1 MKVFQLR
8 AGALVEMEEEGAGRY
23 FDNEKLI
30 QNLVEKNLDVLFPG
44 LQFLMTEYQIDNL
57 RPDSIAFDTDRSSFV
72 IIEYKNVT
80 HKGVLDQGISY
91 YQLLKNRPEAFVLL
105 YHKIQGKV
113 LDSSKV
119 NWDETRVIFISPHFT
134 VHQKMA
140 SQFTG
145 LPIELYEVSRYKNG
159 LILLDKIENEVDTD
173 TRKTRTHT
181 PIKLQEYSEEEY
193 LAGEYGQ
200 SIPSEEVRK
209 LYLRIKNLILDN
221 FPEIESQ
228 QKKKYVG
235 FYSKKD
241 GSAICTIVVIKS
253 RLELC
258 YSTSQKDLLPK
269 NPFVMDVSNK
279 GHWGIG
285 HFMSHIENEED
296 VQKAIPFIKRVYDL
310 KVK

>member
-1 MKVFQLR
+1 M
-8 AGALVEMEEEGAGRY
+8 
-23 FDNEKLI
+23 
-30 QNLVEKNLDVLFPG
+30 
-44 LQFLMTEYQIDNL
+44 
-57 RPDSIAFDTDRSSFV
+57 
-72 IIEYKNVT
+72 
-80 HKGVLDQGISY
+80 
-91 YQLLKNRPEAFVLL
+91 LL

-228 QKKKYVG
+228 QKKKSNVFSDTESMG
-235 FYSKKD
+235 NLSILVNQRGNLHSKILD
-241 GSAICTIVVIKS
+241 PD
-253 RLELC
+253 
-258 YSTSQKDLLPK
+258 YQLL
-269 NPFVMDVSNK
+269 D
-279 GHWGIG
+279 
-285 HFMSHIENEED
+285 
-296 VQKAIPFIKRVYDL
+296 AY
-310 KVK
+310 